1 MERVGVGVWL
11 LLPAWQSQLAVLI
24 RLVEDRG
31 IDSGEAPEEQ
41 EEEAEAD
48 HHQNGHDV
56 EHISTRHL
64 LHSSQNSKEL
74 RKQKVWNISTFCFE
88 LIWLLPRN
96 DRVKL
101 LFSPQSCP
109 ENSIFL
115 LRNLRLRAAQLMNA
129 KLINS
134 RCTYASDAFNITL
147 MRKQWFQCGC
157 LKDQRLFHS
166 SAHTDYSTADCRDV

>member
-11 LLPAWQSQLAVLI
+11 LLPAWQSQLAGLI
-24 RLVEDRG
+24 AGLITLVEDRG

-74 RKQKVWNISTFCFE
+74 RKQKEW
-88 LIWLLPRN
+88 
-96 DRVKL
+96 
-101 LFSPQSCP
+101 
-109 ENSIFL
+109 
-115 LRNLRLRAAQLMNA
+115 
-129 KLINS
+129 
-134 RCTYASDAFNITL
+134 
-147 MRKQWFQCGC
+147 
-157 LKDQRLFHS
+157 
-166 SAHTDYSTADCRDV
+166 